1 MKKIVLFTFLVFTT
15 ILTSNAQN
23 NSSYVK
29 FTEAQITS
37 AKKIAVEKITVEVS
51 FNKGVEYEGKNFWF
65 VTTKDD
71 KSYYF
76 NSDKNFKD
84 VIYIEEYYNSLMEY
98 IIEESDF

>member
-37 AKKIAVEKITVEVS
+37 AKKIAVEKIAVEVS
-51 FNKGVEYEGKNFWF
+51 FNKGVEYEGKNFGLLLQKTIKVIILIAIKTLKMSF
-65 VTTKDD
+65 ILKSITT
-71 KSYYF
+71 
-76 NSDKNFKD
+76 
-84 VIYIEEYYNSLMEY
+84 L
-98 IIEESDF
+98 